1 MATLQELRLQ
11 ARLSVS
17 RLARLADVDRQAVVR
32 AERGEQIRDVTAYA
46 IVSTLAKVLQRDI
59 KLADVDGLN
68 IL

>member
-1 MATLQELRLQ
+1 MATLRELRLQ

-32 AERGEQIRDVTAYA
+32 AERGEPVRDVTAYA
-46 IVSTLAKVLQRDI
+46 IVVTLARVLQRDI